1 MKCNI
6 RGDKI
11 LVTKAIKE
19 YVIEKISKLEKY
31 FDKANE
37 ITANIL
43 CELRH
48 PQNRARRVCCRAP
61 CFLRRIC
68 HRRYKTFSA

>member
-43 CELRH
+43 VKVFAKRSS
-48 PQNRARRVCCRAP
+48 
-61 CFLRRIC
+61 I
-68 HRRYKTFSA
+68 